1 MVNVGDK
8 SIMSRVV
15 LESDIT
21 AFAEVSGDYNSVH
34 LDEKKASRSFFGKRI
49 AHGMFGGSL
58 ISSVISNQLPGDGT
72 IYISQ
77 NLKFIKP
84 IFIGDE
90 VSTTVEVI
98 EKIGRKIRLKTTCS
112 VDGNE
117 AISGE
122 AVVSVVGD
130 YHEN

>member
-1 MVNVGDK
+1 MVDVGDK
-8 SIMSRVV
+8 STISRVV
-15 LESDIT
+15 LESDIK
-21 AFAEVSGDYNSVH
+21 AFAEVSGDHNSVH

-77 NLKFIKP
+77 NLNFIKP
-84 IFIGDE
+84 IFIGDR
-90 VSTTVEVI
+90 VTTTVEVI
-98 EKIGRKIRLKTTCS
+98 EKNGRKIRLKTTCS

-122 AVVSVVGD
+122 AVVSVAGD
-130 YHEN
+130 SDVN